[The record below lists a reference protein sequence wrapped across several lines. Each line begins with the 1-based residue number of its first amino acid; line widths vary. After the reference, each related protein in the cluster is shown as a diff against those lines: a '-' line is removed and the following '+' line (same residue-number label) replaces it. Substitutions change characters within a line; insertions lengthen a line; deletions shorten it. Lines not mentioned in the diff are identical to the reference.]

1 MNFFE
6 HQERANQ
13 NTFYLIGLFGVA
25 IATMIILLYGAIAW
39 IWTEKL
45 TWQPELFAIVALGTI
60 ACIGSGSL
68 YKLIQLRAGG
78 KVVAEDLGGTL
89 VQPMTD
95 NAAEQRLLNIVEE
108 ISIASGVP
116 VPAVYVLHEEQGI
129 NAFAAGFTPSDAVI
143 GVTRGCLETLDRD
156 ELQGVIAH
164 EFSHILNGDMRLNLR
179 LIGVLQGI
187 LVIYLLG
194 RTLLRVTDSSGRSSS
209 SNDKRNAILMMGLA
223 MLAIGGIGF
232 ICGRLIKSAVS
243 RQREF
248 LADASAV
255 QFTRNPQGIGNALR
269 KIGGYGTTSEIRNPK
284 AEEASHLFFEEAVE
298 TRQGFFGQGKG
309 IFSNFGKAFST
320 HPPIEER
327 IRRVEGFIGK
337 VSSFEGQSPRSVSPA
352 STDERVAGFTGASS
366 PKPAAKKLSVSPNRV
381 VAGVG
386 TTNPKHLQQ
395 VQRFLAQLP
404 EEVRTATRNPN
415 GAIAIVYSLLLDTD
429 AAIGVSEAI
438 ASANRQRQLLRKS
451 DSAKVLEIME
461 TLQPHLE
468 KLDPRTRLPLIDL
481 IIPALRQLSEE
492 QFARFYQ
499 QVKALIQADKRQTLS
514 EYAVLLVLRQRLSSY
529 FLNKRQDKIVQFTQM
544 SQIWPD
550 CITVLSALAKAGQES
565 PDAIALAF
573 RSGLFRLPGASK
585 QTLPKEP
592 VNCSL
597 TEVGKSLKRLE
608 LATPKLKQSVVD
620 ACAYTVLMDQKV
632 NLEEAE
638 LLRAIV
644 ISLNCPIPPFL
655 DAPA

>member
-6 HQERANQ
+6 HQDRATQ

-25 IATMIILLYGAIAW
+25 IATMIFLLYGAIVL

-45 TWQPELFAIVALGTI
+45 TWQPELFAIVALGAI

-89 VQPMTD
+89 VNPMTD

-116 VPAVYVLHEEQGI
+116 VPAVYILDQEQGI

-143 GVTRGCLETLDRD
+143 GVTRGCIETLDRD

-187 LVIYLLG
+187 LIIYLLG

-209 SNDKRNAILMMGLA
+209 SNDKRNGILLTGLA

-269 KIGGYGTTSEIRNPK
+269 KIGGYGTTSEIISPK
-284 AEEASHLFFEEAVE
+284 AEEASHMFFEEAVG
-298 TRQGFFGQGKG
+298 TKHWFFGQGKG
-309 IFSNFGKAFST
+309 IFSSFGKAFST

-327 IRRVEGFIGK
+327 IRRVEGSIGK
-337 VSSFEGQSPRSVSPA
+337 VSSFEGQTPRSVPRS
-352 STDERVAGFTGASS
+352 STDDRVAGFTGGSS
-366 PKPAAKKLSVSPNRV
+366 PKPPAKKLSVSPERV

-386 TTNPKHLQQ
+386 TTSPKHLQQ

-404 EEVRTATRNPN
+404 EAVRTATRNPN
-415 GAIAIVYSLLLDTD
+415 GAMAIVYGLLLDTD
-429 AAIGVSEAI
+429 AAICD
-438 ASANRQRQLLRKS
+438 RQRRLLQKS
-451 DSAKVLEIME
+451 ESAEVLELLE

-492 QFARFYQ
+492 QFARFFQ
-499 QVKALIQADKRQTLS
+499 QVKKLIQADKRQTLS

-529 FLNKRQDKIVQFTQM
+529 FLKKPPDQIVQFTQM
-544 SQIWPD
+544 NQIWPD
-550 CITVLSALAKAGQES
+550 CITVLSALAKVGQES

-592 VNCSL
+592 INCSL
-597 TEVGKSLKRLE
+597 TEVGTSLKRLE
-608 LATPKLKQSVVD
+608 LATPKLKQAVVD

-632 NLEEAE
+632 TLEEAE